1 MMFLLENLR
10 TPMRNKKN
18 KINFLSSDDFVNA
31 AVSRPAPSVSSS
43 PSWLKEM
50 PTNVQPKECPF
61 KEKRD
66 ETIKSC
72 LPFLDAISAGYTQ
85 TLWTDIYIRD
95 SGSSYRH
102 ATGPEPMIYRNYEHE
117 HRIPIPDF
125 YYQQEY
131 AWLMP
136 YLPQTTIGT
145 SCLITHPLNRMDLPF
160 YTLSGIIDTDDDL
173 FVRYGR
179 LPFYIRKGFEGLIP
193 AGTPLFQII
202 PFLRTKW
209 ETDLSDIDEKE
220 RLRREVKVQKHFVGG
235 YKKLYRKP
243 KYWL

>member
-1 MMFLLENLR
+1 MFLLENLR

-18 KINFLSSDDFVNA
+18 RIKFLSSDDFADA
-31 AVSRPAPSVSSS
+31 AVSRPSPSVSSS
-43 PSWLKEM
+43 PAWLKEM
-50 PTNVQPKECPF
+50 PTSVQPKECPF

-72 LPFLDAISAGYTQ
+72 LPFLDAVNAGYTQ
-85 TLWTDIYIRD
+85 TLWTDIYIKD
-95 SGSSYRH
+95 DGSSYRH
-102 ATGPEPMIYRNYEHE
+102 ATGPEPMIYRSYEHE

-125 YYQQEY
+125 YYQHEY

-136 YLPQTTIGT
+136 YLPQTTAGT

-160 YTLSGIIDTDDDL
+160 YTLSGIVDTDDDL

-202 PFLRTKW
+202 PFLREKW

-220 RLRREVKVQKHFVGG
+220 RVRREVKIQKHFVGG